1 MSENNRRTLIGR
13 VISDR
18 MDKTVKVVIMR
29 RVKHPLVKKYINKTT
44 KILAH
49 NENNIAKT
57 GDTVKIKEVR
67 PISKRKKWLVVE
79 VVKKA
84 GEQIQ
89 TILDNGS
96 EIYDT
101 GANKT

>member
-1 MSENNRRTLIGR
+1 MSENNRKTLVGK
-13 VISDR
+13 VISDK
-18 MDKTVKVVIMR
+18 MNKTVKVIIIR

-49 NENNIAKT
+49 NEDNKARM
-57 GDTVKIKEVR
+57 GDVVKIKEVR
-67 PISKRKKWLVVE
+67 PISARKRWLVVE
-79 VVKKA
+79 VIKKA

-96 EIYDT
+96 EAYDT
-101 GANKT
+101 GTNKT

>member
-1 MSENNRRTLIGR
+1 MSDNNRKTLIGR
-13 VISDR
+13 VVSDK
-18 MDKTVKVVIMR
+18 MDKTVKVVIIR

-49 NENNIAKT
+49 NEDNKAKI
-57 GDTVKIKEVR
+57 GDMVKIKEVR
-67 PISKRKKWLVVE
+67 PISARKKWLVVE

-96 EIYDT
+96 EINDT

>member
-1 MSENNRRTLIGR
+1 MSPDNRKTLIGK
-13 VISDR
+13 VISDK
-18 MDKTVKVVIMR
+18 MNKTVKVVIIR
-29 RVKHPLVKKYINKTT
+29 RVKHSLIKKYMNKTT

-49 NENNIAKT
+49 NENNLAKM

-67 PISKRKKWLVVE
+67 PISKRKRWLVVE

-96 EIYDT
+96 DIYDT

>member
-1 MSENNRRTLIGR
+1 MSQDKRKTLIGE
-13 VISDR
+13 VVSDK
-18 MDKTVKVVIMR
+18 MNKTVKVVIVR
-29 RVKHPLVKKYINKTT
+29 RVKHPLVKKYINRTT

-49 NENNIAKT
+49 NENNMAKV

-67 PISKRKKWLVVE
+67 PISKRKRWLVVE
-79 VVKKA
+79 IIKKA

-96 EIYDT
+96 ETYDT
-101 GANKT
+101 GADKT